1 MQKILLAIAAI
12 LVLIVNAAAQTATPT
27 PSSETVD
34 SIVWLDYARGVATA
48 KAENKP
54 MLVFFYRD
62 SCPYCQKLKH
72 GALLD
77 TTLSAYLNDNF
88 IPIKVN
94 TESRQ
99 PVILDSLKISEAQLA
114 NEKWLVRG
122 VPCMW
127 LLEPDG
133 CRIKKLVGVKACS
146 SVLNDLKVITA
157 KSYGDCPNLPL
168 APPKPVAAADSTK
181 KTN

>member
-1 MQKILLAIAAI
+1 MRQLIPVIIAI
-12 LVLIVNAAAQTATPT
+12 LALMAAVNAQSIPALSTADDPDT
-27 PSSETVD
+27 
-34 SIVWLDYARGVATA
+34 IVWLDYARGIETA

-54 MLVFFYRD
+54 MLLYFYRD
-62 SCPYCQKLKH
+62 SCPYCQKLKQ
-72 GALLD
+72 GALVD
-77 TTLSAYLNDNF
+77 TALAGYLNKNF
-88 IPIKVN
+88 IPIRVN
-94 TESRQ
+94 TESRRQ
-99 PVILDSLKISEAQLA
+99 VALDSLKITESQLA

-122 VPCMW
+122 VPAMW

-133 CRIKKLVGVKACS
+133 CRIKKLGGLKACGN
-146 SVLNDLKVITA
+146 VLVDLQQVVA